1 MAIGSQIVK
10 FLLTAEDQTARG
22 VASAESG
29 LDGLKKSAGALN
41 SALGQIGLGIGLGA
55 VTAEFVK
62 VNASMESMIRALTQ
76 VTGSSE
82 QAKVE
87 MAFVRDE
94 ANRLGIDVTTAA
106 NSYVQL
112 SAAAKGTA
120 LEGPKTRE
128 IWSSVANAMAQLGK
142 TGPETEGA
150 LLAISQMMSKGTVS
164 AEELRGQLG
173 ERLPGAFQAAA
184 KALGTTTAGLDDML
198 KKGDVVAADFLPKFA
213 AELNSTF
220 GAGAVEGFNANL
232 GRLKNTL
239 SDIFLSIGDTGA
251 FQAMGDGLKYIAVG
265 AVTAWESFEFLGKTL
280 ANIAYTIASLDF
292 RGYQQRQQEALAA
305 ARADVGKVMDRLLST
320 AKAAD
325 AAGVAGAKA
334 GKQIAESMIAAAP
347 TAEAAAKAYADM
359 AKSIEAAGKATQQDY
374 SLRQAGL
381 KLAIEE
387 QRTILEVAKANGNE
401 TAAKQ
406 AKIKIAELEIE
417 MARLNAQAAIE
428 EAKAALNTA
437 KAKLYEAQAR
447 GKNVEAAQSEVTAA
461 ESRLKASEIG
471 LKIVDEQAKRA
482 KELASAT
489 DKVSASNVSASVSFA
504 GLTDSIHGAAEA
516 VGTLGD
522 MEQRLMDIRDRAN
535 AARGQGGSTPWEY
548 ILGQKGIEL
557 STDRLAAFKQQIES
571 IYEYLRGTF
580 DGKVVSSTYLLD
592 EAIKKTLQLIDAPAG
607 SSGSSGNTSFT
618 RTTREETTTSAGGT
632 RGGVSL
638 TINVTGPTDAN
649 ALARLL
655 VPEIDKIN
663 RLRS

>member
-1 MAIGSQIVK
+1 MAIGSQLVK

-22 VASAESG
+22 VASAETG
-29 LDGLKKSAGALN
+29 LSNLKKSAGALN
-41 SALGQIGLGIGLGA
+41 GALGQIGLGIGLGA
-55 VTAEFVK
+55 VTAEFIK

-198 KKGDVVAADFLPKFA
+198 KKGEVVAADFLPKFA

-220 GAGAVEGFNANL
+220 GTGAVDGFNANL
-232 GRLKNTL
+232 GRLKNTI

-280 ANIAYTIASLDF
+280 ENIAYTIASLDF

-305 ARADVGKVMDRLLST
+305 ARADVEKVMDRLLST
-320 AKAAD
+320 SKAAD
-325 AAGVAGAKA
+325 AAGSAGAKA
-334 GKQIAESMIAAAP
+334 GQQIAANMAPAAQSAKQVEQ
-347 TAEAAAKAYADM
+347 ALKDQAAAAKAAVDV
-359 AKSIEAAGKATQQDY
+359 AKAENTLGAANVRLAQEQAKTALELANAKGDAAGAIRAKNALTELETELSRLNARAAMSEAEAA
-374 SLRQAGL
+374 
-381 KLAIEE
+381 
-387 QRTILEVAKANGNE
+387 LEVAQAKY
-401 TAAKQ
+401 KQ
-406 AKIKIAELEIE
+406 AL
-417 MARLNAQAAIE
+417 
-428 EAKAALNTA
+428 AKN
-437 KAKLYEAQAR
+437 ES
-447 GKNVEAAQSEVTAA
+447 VEAAQ
-461 ESRLKASEIG
+461 
-471 LKIVDEQAKRA
+471 
-482 KELASAT
+482 KELEAASLLYSAKAVENEIT
-489 DKVSASNVSASVSFA
+489 EETIKRKDELAKVTSTVTSSNVSAAVSFGGFA
-504 GLTDSIHGAAEA
+504 DAAYGAAEA
-516 VGTLGD
+516 VGTLAE
-522 MEQRLMDIRDRAN
+522 MEERLMDIRDRAN
-535 AARGQGGSTPWEY
+535 AARGQGGTTSWEY
-548 ILGQKGIEL
+548 LLGKKGIEL
-557 STDRLAAFKQQIES
+557 STEQLSAFKQQIES

-580 DGKVVSSTYLLD
+580 DGKVVSTTYLLD
-592 EAIKKTLQLIDAPAG
+592 EAINKTLKLIDAPA
-607 SSGSSGNTSFT
+607 NTATAPNRTTLT
-618 RTTREETTTSAGGT
+618 RTTREETTTAGGS